1 MKVLM
6 IGDLV
11 GNPGRQALQ
20 LYLSELKKRFSPDLI
35 IANGENAAPNGRG
48 ITRAIARELFELGID
63 CITLGNHA
71 WGQVEIFDFIDQEK
85 RIIRPANYPQGI
97 PGRGFATFTT
107 PHGDCTV
114 INLLGRTFMGTL
126 DCPFRTAERILQEIP
141 ENNFIIVDIH
151 AETTSEKQSLAWF
164 LDGKVSAVIGTHT
177 HVQTAD
183 ERVLPKGTGYLT
195 DVGMTGAY
203 HSILGMEKDSILRKF
218 LTQLPVRFEVAKGSV
233 QLNAVLIEMELETKK
248 TKNLKRIRIDEMHP
262 WMV

>member
-11 GNPGRQALQ
+11 GNPGREALHV
-20 LYLSELKKRFSPDLI
+20 YLPELKNYYEPDLI
-35 IANGENAAPNGRG
+35 IANGENVAPNGRG
-48 ITRAIARELFELGID
+48 ITRAIARELFELGVD

-71 WGQVEIFDFIDQEK
+71 WGQVEIFDFIDEES
-85 RIIRPANYPQGI
+85 RIIRPANYPQGT
-97 PGRGFATFTT
+97 PGRGFATFSV
-107 PHGDCTV
+107 PHGKCTV
-114 INLLGRTFMGTL
+114 INLLGRTFMATL
-126 DCPFRTAERILQEIP
+126 DCPFRTAQRIIQEIP
-141 ENNFIIVDIH
+141 EDHFIIVDIH

-183 ERVLPKGTGYLT
+183 ERILPKGTGYLT

-203 HSILGMEKDSILRKF
+203 NSILGMKKESILRKF
-218 LTQLPVRFEVAKGSV
+218 LTQLPVRFEVAKGSL
-233 QLNAVLIEMELETKK
+233 QLNAVLIELKLETKK
-248 TKNLKRIRIDEMHP
+248 TKNLQRIRIDEMHP